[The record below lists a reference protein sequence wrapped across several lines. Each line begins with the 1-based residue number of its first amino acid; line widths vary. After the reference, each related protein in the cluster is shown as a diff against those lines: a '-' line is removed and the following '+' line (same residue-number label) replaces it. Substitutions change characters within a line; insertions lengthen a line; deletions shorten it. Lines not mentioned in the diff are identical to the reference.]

1 MNVLHVSPIPTVLGG
16 VEKGGVE
23 SHVSEL
29 AQNLLFKGVNSYF
42 FDNSLPLSNRTRTN
56 IGNNCFKYST
66 WFSFICFL
74 FVGARYFSRLIE
86 KEMPLK
92 RKLRVI
98 ADCGSLSYF
107 TRKNKI
113 SLVHVH
119 GIHNIIATACEVIE
133 IPFVITDHGIGH
145 KQVFDVDKGFL
156 HRNICSAFKVISIS
170 DYSKSNVLQLVNDDK
185 IVKINNPITINEVE
199 KVNLDYEY
207 AIFNGISDT
216 WVRKGL
222 SRIAEEIEHIILEMQ
237 DLYLV
242 VVCNAEDYE
251 KLMESVSNEY
261 IRQKIKHQLP
271 MDRQSMLSY
280 VKGAKFNLAPSLKE
294 GFSIGYLESILLGT
308 PVIGFYSNIC
318 EMNDI
323 FNVGYNIPVQP
334 EEKLGD
340 KVRLMMQQ
348 LTHRD
353 NFEIVS
359 NPLSWENQ
367 INKFCELYLN
377 AIK

>member
-1 MNVLHVSPIPTVLGG
+1 MNVLHVSPIPSSLGG
-16 VEKGGVE
+16 FKKGGVE

-29 AQNLLFKGVNSYF
+29 SRSLHIEGFNSYF
-42 FDNSLPLSNRTRTN
+42 FDNSLPNITRSKKEP
-56 IGNNCFKYST
+56 NCFEYLT
-66 WFSFICFL
+66 WFSFFIFTFMGL
-74 FVGARYFSRLIE
+74 QYSLKVFGKKL
-86 KEMPLK
+86 PLK
-92 RKLRVI
+92 RKLRI
-98 ADCGSLSYF
+98 ISDCGALRYF
-107 TRKNKI
+107 INKKEI
-113 SLVHVH
+113 SVIHVH
-119 GIHNIIATACEVIE
+119 GIHNIICTACEILNV
-133 IPFVITDHGIGH
+133 PFVITDHGIGH
-145 KQVFDVDKGFL
+145 KEVFDFDKDFL
-156 HRNICSAFKVISIS
+156 RRNIRSAFKIISIS
-170 DYSKSNVLQLVNDDK
+170 DYSKSNVLQLVNEEK
-185 IVKINNPITINEVE
+185 IVKINNPITIDGVE

-207 AIFNGISDT
+207 AIFNGISET

-242 VVCNAEDYE
+242 VVCNAEDYQ
-251 KLMESVSNEY
+251 KLMEFVSNEY

-340 KVRLMMQQ
+340 KVKLMMQQ

-367 INKFCELYLN
+367 MNKFCELYLN